1 MPDSGR
7 FKLARRHTD
16 GTMSKLLLGTAIL
29 AIAVGAAWFG
39 GETWLS
45 NRVGA
50 MVGDNPQ
57 IAASEVS
64 PLRNPARVGLR
75 MRDVEYGDAENG
87 FSAPGME
94 VYAPLTAPNTLT
106 VDLPNVMALRVGATP
121 FDLTLAEGVAQAS
134 FAPTHGLA
142 IRSAGLTAR
151 ELSLGG
157 AQMLGAADLAAR
169 QVHRGSAA
177 PAGSATAYNID
188 ISVQDIALAG
198 LADRLQIAGP
208 VQAWLSA
215 VPDRRVLEG
224 AAPPPSLTGIQTHGV
239 EFKLGRMQARL
250 LGRVE
255 ADANGFASGEAAFYT
270 DDAQGFID
278 AAVTAGLIPEN
289 GALLARALIHNM
301 AGTSLPGDAEEPA
314 AEDLASTS
322 AEVAEEAA
330 EATEIFTDEAV
341 SLPRAEPGQIR
352 LPLILKDGEMRL
364 GPVPL
369 GPAPRLLG

>member
-1 MPDSGR
+1 
-7 FKLARRHTD
+7 
-16 GTMSKLLLGTAIL
+16 MSKLLLGTAIL